1 MTSRATKIM
10 HNKWVKSVV
19 FGSYEVFL
27 INLGLKVETK
37 V

>member
-1 MTSRATKIM
+1 MISRATKIM

-27 INLGLKVETK
+27 INLGLKVETN

>member
-1 MTSRATKIM
+1 MISRATKIM

-19 FGSYEVFL
+19 FGTYELIL